1 MPGKHS
7 VAMKIAKVKQ
17 DRELW
22 LFQDY
27 DKCFEIEE
35 VNEEVDTFY
44 Q

>member
-1 MPGKHS
+1 MPCKHF
-7 VAMKIAKVKQ
+7 VATKSAKFKQ

-22 LFQDY
+22 LFWDY

-35 VNEEVDTFY
+35 ANEEVDTLY